1 MHNAS
6 LIRRFMARI
15 IDAIIVGVV
24 ITIIM
29 LLTSA
34 EAIFNL
40 IKEGTAIPL
49 TLRSLID
56 MVQVG
61 LVIGVFMI
69 IYYVSI
75 PVRNNGQTIGKK
87 MMRIRVVKTNG
98 KEVDFATL
106 FYRETISDQLL
117 AALTFMISLP
127 INALLAIYRKDKR
140 SVSDIFA
147 KTRVIFVEE
156 EEK

>member
-6 LIRRFMARI
+6 LIRRLIARV
-15 IDAIIVGVV
+15 IDTVIVGVV
-24 ITIIM
+24 VIIIM

-40 IKEGTAIPL
+40 IKEGTEIRL
-49 TLRSLID
+49 TLYSLID

-69 IYYVSI
+69 IYFVSI

-87 MMRIRVVKTNG
+87 MMRIRVVKVNG

-106 FYRETISDQLL
+106 FYRETICDQLL

-127 INALLAIYRKDKR
+127 MNAILAIYRKDKR
-140 SVSDIFA
+140 SISDIFA

>member
-1 MHNAS
+1 
-6 LIRRFMARI
+6 
-15 IDAIIVGVV
+15 
-24 ITIIM
+24 
-29 LLTSA
+29 
-34 EAIFNL
+34 
-40 IKEGTAIPL
+40 
-49 TLRSLID
+49 
-56 MVQVG
+56 
-61 LVIGVFMI
+61 MI

-106 FYRETISDQLL
+106 FYRETICDQLL

-147 KTRVIFVEE
+147 KTKVIFVEE